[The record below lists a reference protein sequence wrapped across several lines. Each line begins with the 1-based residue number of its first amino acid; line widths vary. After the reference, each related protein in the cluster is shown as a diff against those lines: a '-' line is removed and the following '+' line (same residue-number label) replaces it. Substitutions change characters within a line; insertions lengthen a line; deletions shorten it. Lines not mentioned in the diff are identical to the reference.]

1 MSAVFDEAELFAVD
15 MTVRQWQII
24 DATIDNEVDTEITNG
39 DPGGVVSLGGSIRQ
53 AGWDQA
59 TDATRAW
66 LPEGE
71 VITITL
77 SGRQWRLVVDALSR
91 WAEVSDGI
99 GNREEC
105 QLRRQVRAAV
115 EGQVTLG

>member
-1 MSAVFDEAELFAVD
+1 MSAVFDEAKVYVVD

-24 DATIDNEVDTEITNG
+24 DATIDNEVDTEIVDG

-66 LPEGE
+66 LPDEE

-77 SGRQWRLVVDALSR
+77 SGRQWNLVADALSR

-99 GNREEC
+99 GNREES
-105 QLRRQVRAAV
+105 QLMQHVRSV
-115 EGQVTLG
+115 IEGQATPR